1 MNGAMAFGKGGM
13 RRTRRNRSPLGG
25 CARRSGLAKS
35 GMPRPWIST
44 NLAIS
49 ADGKI
54 SDVGSRP
61 SGWTSPKDHERLVS
75 LRRSA
80 DALMVGRGTLEK
92 DRMSLRVAANP
103 RQPLRCI
110 VSRQGG
116 ISPDHPVF
124 QSDGGPVHLL
134 VTGSTPFPPPP
145 GVTEHRGNLTSFLET
160 LAGDLGVNRLHCEG
174 GGQLVR
180 ALAELDVIDEFHLT
194 IAGHTIFGGANAPSI
209 TGVPGAFLPAG
220 RSFSLEKF
228 EPNPDSGECFLT
240 YLRKR

>member
-1 MNGAMAFGKGGM
+1 MNGETAFGKGGM
-13 RRTRRNRSPLGG
+13 RCLRRNRYPLGG

-54 SDVGSRP
+54 SDVGNRP
-61 SGWTSPKDHERLVS
+61 SGWTSPADHERLVS
-75 LRRSA
+75 LRRNA

-92 DRMSLRVAANP
+92 DRMSLRVAGSP
-103 RQPLRCI
+103 KQPLRCI
-110 VSRQGG
+110 VSRTGG
-116 ISPDHPVF
+116 ISPDQPVF
-124 QSDGGPVHLL
+124 HADGGAVHLL
-134 VTGSTPFPPPP
+134 VTEATASPPLP
-145 GVTEHRGNLTSFLET
+145 GVTVHRGNLASFLET
-160 LAGDLGVNRLHCEG
+160 LAADHGVKRLHCEG

-194 IAGHTIFGGANAPSI
+194 IAGHMVFGGAAAPTA
-209 TGVPGAFLPAG
+209 TGVPGTFLPAG
-220 RSFSLEKF
+220 RSFSLECF
-228 EPNPDSGECFLT
+228 EPDPSTGECFLT